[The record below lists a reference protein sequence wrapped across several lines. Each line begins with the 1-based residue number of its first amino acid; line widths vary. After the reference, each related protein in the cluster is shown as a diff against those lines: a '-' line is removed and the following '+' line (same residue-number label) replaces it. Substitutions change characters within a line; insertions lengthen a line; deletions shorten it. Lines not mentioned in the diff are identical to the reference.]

1 MQSLPNAAFF
11 MEMKEESVFSRDFKG
26 IWIPKEVWLNG
37 DLTMLDKVILM
48 EIDSLDGED
57 GCTASNEYLCSFC
70 QCSQQ
75 KLSQSITKLSNMGF
89 VSTVSFD
96 GRKRVMRS
104 NLHKM
109 VGCLLKNSRQGNK
122 KAYADYRKMVDIN
135 IDYNIDD
142 NKKEKDKSFS
152 KSECRTRKKA
162 KGDEGFESAWLA
174 YGRKGSKKKS
184 LEQWGKMDSDEK
196 GRAVSHIPHYVRSR
210 DFVYMKDFER
220 YLRDAV
226 YDSPVYDRNGVLV
239 YDASRSVGGGYAP
252 VSDGFNLHWNEPNK
266 VWVTFSNPL
275 TTQIADGYDSDN
287 RPESARIMYQ
297 GWIYKWDAETKK
309 WINE

>member
-1 MQSLPNAAFF
+1 
-11 MEMKEESVFSRDFKG
+11 MERDFKG
-26 IWIPKEVWLNG
+26 IWIPKAIWING

-48 EIDSLDGED
+48 EIDSLDGSD
-57 GCTASNEYLCSFC
+57 GCTASNEYLCDFC

-75 KLSQSITKLSNMGF
+75 KLSQAITKLTKMGF
-89 VSTVSFD
+89 IETVSFD
-96 GRKRVMRS
+96 GRHRVMRS
-104 NLHKM
+104 NLQSM
-109 VGCLLKNSRQGNK
+109 VGSLPKNSRQGTE
-122 KAYADYRKMVDIN
+122 KAYADYQKMVDIN
-135 IDYNIDD
+135 IDNNIDD

-152 KSECRTRKKA
+152 KSESPARKKA

-184 LEQWGKMDSDEK
+184 LEQWGRMDSDEK
-196 GRAVSHIPHYVRSR
+196 ERAVSHIPHYVRSR

-239 YDASRSVGGGYAP
+239 YDASRSVGGGYSP

-275 TTQIADGYDSDN
+275 TTQIADGYTSDN
-287 RPESARIMYQ
+287 RPSSARIMYQ
-297 GWIYKWDAETKK
+297 GRRFRWDKDLKK
-309 WINE
+309 WVTEWTTKQ

>member
-1 MQSLPNAAFF
+1 
-11 MEMKEESVFSRDFKG
+11 MKEESVFSRDFKG

-48 EIDSLDGED
+48 EIDSLDCDD

-70 QCSQQ
+70 QCSETKISKSIS
-75 KLSQSITKLSNMGF
+75 KLKKLGF
-89 VSTVSFD
+89 LEIVSFD
-96 GRKRVMRS
+96 GRRRVIRS
-104 NLHKM
+104 
-109 VGCLLKNSRQGNK
+109 LLDGVQGSLAK
-122 KAYADYRKMVDIN
+122 SARRSSKICEADSQKVQDIN
-135 IDYNIDD
+135 INEKDNIDSQ
-142 NKKEKDKSFS
+142 KEKDKSFS
-152 KSECRTRKKA
+152 KSGSTARKKA
-162 KGDEGFESAWLA
+162 KGDDGFVSAWLA

-184 LEQWGKMDSDEK
+184 LEQWGRMDSDEK
-196 GRAVSHIPHYVRSR
+196 ERAVSHIPHYVRSR

-239 YDASRSVGGGYAP
+239 YDASRSVGGGYSP

-266 VWVTFSNPL
+266 VWVTFSNPEN
-275 TTQIADGYDSDN
+275 TQIADGYSPDN

-297 GWIYKWDAETKK
+297 GHIFRWDADFKK